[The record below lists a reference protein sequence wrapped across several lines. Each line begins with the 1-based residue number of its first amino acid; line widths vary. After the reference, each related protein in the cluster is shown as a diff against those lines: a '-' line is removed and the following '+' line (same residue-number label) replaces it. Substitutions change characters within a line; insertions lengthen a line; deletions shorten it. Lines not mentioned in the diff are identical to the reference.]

1 MPDKRFDSLH
11 VGIVGPLP
19 ASQGFTY
26 LLTIVDRF
34 TRWPDA
40 IPLSDISALKCGRA
54 FLYHWVSRY
63 GVPTTLTS
71 DRGRQ
76 FVSELW
82 RKTAALLGTATN
94 TTTSYHPQS
103 NGLVERMH
111 RTMKAALKAKLESD
125 PNWIDVLPVVMLG
138 MRAAVKQDLNC
149 SAAEMVLGEALRL
162 PGEFFVSADG
172 DSAADPAFVIDLRQ
186 KMRQVRPVP
195 PVWHGGEARR
205 NYVPRELA
213 AATHVFVRVGA
224 HRGPLQS
231 PYQGPFKVID
241 RKGKFYKLDL
251 GTRQDT
257 VSIDR
262 PKPAFLEEAT
272 DAIEPRCPAHAAE
285 VRSPTRPN
293 HSGGAKAKVVPV
305 VTSSGRLVRLPV
317 RYGIG

>member
-11 VGIVGPLP
+11 VDIVGPLP

-34 TRWPDA
+34 TRWPET
-40 IPLSDISALKCGRA
+40 IPLSDISALT
-54 FLYHWVSRY
+54 YHWVSRY

-94 TTTSYHPQS
+94 TTTSNHPQS

-125 PNWIDVLPVVMLG
+125 PNWIDVLPVVILG

-149 SAAEMVLGEALRL
+149 SAAEMVFGEALRL

-172 DSAADPAFVIDLRQ
+172 DCAADPAFVVDLRQ
-186 KMRQVRPVP
+186 KMRQMRPVP

-213 AATHVFVRVGA
+213 AATHVFVRV
-224 HRGPLQS
+224 RGPLQS

-241 RKGKFYKLDL
+241 RQGKFYKRDL

-262 PKPAFLEEAT
+262 LKPAFLEEAT
-272 DAIEPRCPAHAAE
+272 DAIEPRRPAHAAE

-293 HSGGAKAKVVPV
+293 HSSGVNAEVVIV

-317 RYGIG
+317 RYAIG

>member
-11 VGIVGPLP
+11 VDIVGPLP

-34 TRWPDA
+34 TRWPEA
-40 IPLSDISALKCGRA
+40 IPLSDISALT
-54 FLYHWVSRY
+54 YHWVSRY

-94 TTTSYHPQS
+94 TTTSNHPQS

-111 RTMKAALKAKLESD
+111 RTTKAALKAKLESD
-125 PNWIDVLPVVMLG
+125 PNWIDVLPVVILG

-149 SAAEMVLGEALRL
+149 SAAEMVFGEALRL

-172 DSAADPAFVIDLRQ
+172 DCAADPAFVVDLMQ
-186 KMRQVRPVP
+186 KMRQMRPVP

-213 AATHVFVRVGA
+213 AATHVFVRA
-224 HRGPLQS
+224 RDPLQS
-231 PYQGPFKVID
+231 LI
-241 RKGKFYKLDL
+241 R
-251 GTRQDT
+251 
-257 VSIDR
+257 
-262 PKPAFLEEAT
+262 
-272 DAIEPRCPAHAAE
+272 
-285 VRSPTRPN
+285 
-293 HSGGAKAKVVPV
+293 
-305 VTSSGRLVRLPV
+305 GRLK
-317 RYGIG
+317 